1 MKTPNWLDKRA
12 FLSPNKEAVVLH
24 NGKTYTFF
32 ELQKHARSYANFLL
46 ENGVKK
52 GDHVGLFS
60 KNCYEMVVVIHALHY
75 IGAITFLLNIRLKTN
90 ELLFQLN
97 DGHVNTIIY
106 HDDLINDIEK
116 LKERKSL
123 TCMNLSSFPYDLE
136 NDQFETE
143 FDLDEVSHIIYTSGT
158 TGNPKGVQLTYGN
171 HWWSATASA
180 LNLGLHETDRWLLS
194 LPMFHVGG
202 LSILYRSVIYGMP
215 VHLHEKFDVEAVHHD
230 IMNREISIVSVV
242 TVILEQLVERLGE
255 ETYPDTLRC
264 MLLGG
269 GPAPRLLLEKCREK
283 GIPVYQSYGMTE
295 TSSQFCTLDR
305 ENMLLKIGSAGKPL
319 FPGQLKIVENN
330 QTCSTGEIGEIYV
343 KGPSV
348 TKGYWNREEAN
359 QESFDNGWLKTG
371 DLGYIDEDGFLFV
384 VDRRKDLIISG
395 GENIYPA
402 EIESVLK
409 GIEGIKDAGVVGKSD
424 EKWGQVPVAFVVVNK
439 KLSKDDILQQL
450 KDNLADYKVPKEIIF
465 TEELPRNASQKLMR
479 HKLEEYLN
487 GKLE

>member
-1 MKTPNWLDKRA
+1 M
-12 FLSPNKEAVVLH
+12 
-24 NGKTYTFF
+24 
-32 ELQKHARSYANFLL
+32 L

-52 GDHVGLFS
+52 GDSVAYFS

-123 TCMNLSSFPYDLE
+123 TCMNLASFPYDLE

-194 LPMFHVGG
+194 LPMFHVEV

-230 IMNREISIVSVV
+230 IMRAVRF
-242 TVILEQLVERLGE
+242 Q
-255 ETYPDTLRC
+255 
-264 MLLGG
+264 
-269 GPAPRLLLEKCREK
+269 
-283 GIPVYQSYGMTE
+283 
-295 TSSQFCTLDR
+295 SSQ
-305 ENMLLKIGSAGKPL
+305 
-319 FPGQLKIVENN
+319 
-330 QTCSTGEIGEIYV
+330 
-343 KGPSV
+343 
-348 TKGYWNREEAN
+348 
-359 QESFDNGWLKTG
+359 
-371 DLGYIDEDGFLFV
+371 
-384 VDRRKDLIISG
+384 
-395 GENIYPA
+395 
-402 EIESVLK
+402 
-409 GIEGIKDAGVVGKSD
+409 
-424 EKWGQVPVAFVVVNK
+424 
-439 KLSKDDILQQL
+439 LSQ
-450 KDNLADYKVPKEIIF
+450 
-465 TEELPRNASQKLMR
+465 SS
-479 HKLEEYLN
+479 LN
-487 GKLE
+487 SLSND